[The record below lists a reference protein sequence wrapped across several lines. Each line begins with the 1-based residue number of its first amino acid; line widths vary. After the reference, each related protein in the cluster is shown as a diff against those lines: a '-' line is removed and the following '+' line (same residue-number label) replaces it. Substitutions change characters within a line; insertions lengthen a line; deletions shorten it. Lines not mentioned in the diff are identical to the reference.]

1 MGAIIVRDYVKR
13 LVEMP
18 NLVLSD
24 DASVETVAWAEEQI
38 ALFERPAQ
46 DDEAIALLKLLT
58 RSGETSCF
66 GLNWTILHFIE
77 TAPGWPI
84 WPALLDA
91 RGEWADL
98 LKVGLRN
105 AGVYPPDASS

>member
-1 MGAIIVRDYVKR
+1 VRDYVKR

-18 NLVLSD
+18 NLILSD
-24 DASVETVAWAEEQI
+24 GASVETVDWAEEQI

-58 RSGETSCF
+58 RSDETSCF
-66 GLNWTILHFIE
+66 GLNWAILHFIE

-84 WPALLDA
+84 WPALQDA
-91 RGEWADL
+91 QGEWASL

-105 AGVYPPDASS
+105 AAVYRPDSN